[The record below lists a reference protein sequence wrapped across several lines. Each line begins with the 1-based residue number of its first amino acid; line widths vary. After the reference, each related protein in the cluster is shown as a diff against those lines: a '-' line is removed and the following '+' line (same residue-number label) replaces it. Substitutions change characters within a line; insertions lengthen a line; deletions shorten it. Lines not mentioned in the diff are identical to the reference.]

1 MAQQGVRK
9 VLDVKFHP
17 EGLPQLVSCSNE
29 VGNRTVLGALSSQY
43 FLAESRNPKKRPGNE
58 CDILSAY
65 FDGYL
70 WDIITVSP

>member
-29 VGNRTVLGALSSQY
+29 VSSFYDYLSIFALKY
-43 FLAESRNPKKRPGNE
+43 FLTVRGSLGRGLATSMAIYMQ
-58 CDILSAY
+58 IL
-65 FDGYL
+65 L
-70 WDIITVSP
+70 LP